1 MKHKMADQLNLVH
14 PTADKEEISRMQNML
29 EETLTKNMQL
39 QIDLENMAQE
49 VVRLSKNVPGKA

>member
-1 MKHKMADQLNLVH
+1 MRHKMADQLNLVH
-14 PTADKEEISRMQNML
+14 PTTDREEISRMQNML

-49 VVRLSKNVPGKA
+49 VVRLSKNVPQ